1 MGCKFTVQ
9 STVEQRPALE
19 VGCTITAEV
28 LRELVVMHA
37 ERPKQAADQKMRP
50 FLSLAGGVTS
60 I

>member
-9 STVEQRPALE
+9 ITVERHPVLE
-19 VGCTITAEV
+19 VGCTITAPG
-28 LRELVVMHA
+28 ELAVMHA

>member
-9 STVEQRPALE
+9 ITVEQLPALE

-28 LRELVVMHA
+28 PRELAVMHAA

-50 FLSLAGGVTS
+50 FL
-60 I
+60 